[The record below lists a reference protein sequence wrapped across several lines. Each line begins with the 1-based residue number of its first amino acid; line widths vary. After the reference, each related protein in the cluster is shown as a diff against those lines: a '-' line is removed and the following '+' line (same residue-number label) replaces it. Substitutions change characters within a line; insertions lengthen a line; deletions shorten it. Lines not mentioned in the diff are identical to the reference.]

1 MRVLQ
6 CILTVIRSGVVLE
19 AFLLSDITDNLT
31 VISFGGSHQHTVEFY
46 LRYPTETEYS
56 QARHYSILTCECS
69 HVRTHDIDKLIYRVF
84 VFAAVSV
91 IVIGTRYIRLSDKEC
106 LCIICHVS
114 HLINTLIV
122 VPDEKNHQNQ
132 HKYVGGFRS
141 RNHTVNY
148 IGKLIACLFVF

>member
-1 MRVLQ
+1 M
-6 CILTVIRSGVVLE
+6 
-19 AFLLSDITDNLT
+19 
-31 VISFGGSHQHTVEFY
+31 
-46 LRYPTETEYS
+46 
-56 QARHYSILTCECS
+56 
-69 HVRTHDIDKLIYRVF
+69 
-84 VFAAVSV
+84 FAAVSV

-148 IGKLIACLFVF
+148 IGKLIACLFVSESAINLSIAKAELWIIIISIPPQDFKFKNIFVLVRLIISHLIWLCN